1 MKGIGVMVKIHK
13 LLPKSIKRQIYWTV
27 SMPVKKYEEKNAIE
41 LEAMLPKISL
51 EEKHMRNLKVLTD
64 KATFLNV
71 LPKGA
76 IGAEIGV
83 AQGNYTEKILS
94 VTQPQKLHLIDAWT
108 QKQYAGLRE
117 SVENRFNSEIKDG
130 QVFLHQGFSINEL
143 EKFDDRYFDWVYID
157 TDHSYNTTTKELDLC
172 RRKVKVG
179 GIIAG
184 HDYTVGAWI
193 PKVRYGVIEA
203 VNEFCHKYNWEMIFL
218 TNEYHRNLSFALKE
232 IV

>member
-1 MKGIGVMVKIHK
+1 MARFFK
-13 LLPKSIKRQIYWTV
+13 LVPASVRSQIYLNV
-27 SMPVKKYEEKNAIE
+27 SRLVKKYEEKCAIE
-41 LEAMLPKISL
+41 MEAMVPKLSL
-51 EEKHMRNLKVLTD
+51 EEKHMKNLKVLTD

-94 VTQPQKLHLIDAWT
+94 VTQPQEIHLIDAWT
-108 QKQYAGLRE
+108 QTPYTGLRE
-117 SVENRFNSEIKDG
+117 SVENRFKSEIKDG
-130 QVFLHQGFSINEL
+130 RVFMHQGFSIPEL
-143 EKFDDRYFDWVYID
+143 ETFDDNYFDWVYID
-157 TDHSYNTTTKELDLC
+157 TDHTYNTTAKELDLC

-184 HDYTVGAWI
+184 HDYNVGAWI
-193 PKVRYGVIEA
+193 PRIRYGVIEA
-203 VNEFCHKYNWEMIFL
+203 VNEFCHKFNWEMIYL

>member
-1 MKGIGVMVKIHK
+1 MLTIPKITGLRKSSILKGIGVMVKIHK

-83 AQGNYTEKILS
+83 AQGNYTEKILEAIRG
-94 VTQPQKLHLIDAWT
+94 TQGICR
-108 QKQYAGLRE
+108 KQ
-117 SVENRFNSEIKDG
+117 I
-130 QVFLHQGFSINEL
+130 
-143 EKFDDRYFDWVYID
+143 
-157 TDHSYNTTTKELDLC
+157 
-172 RRKVKVG
+172 
-179 GIIAG
+179 
-184 HDYTVGAWI
+184 
-193 PKVRYGVIEA
+193 
-203 VNEFCHKYNWEMIFL
+203 
-218 TNEYHRNLSFALKE
+218 
-232 IV
+232 